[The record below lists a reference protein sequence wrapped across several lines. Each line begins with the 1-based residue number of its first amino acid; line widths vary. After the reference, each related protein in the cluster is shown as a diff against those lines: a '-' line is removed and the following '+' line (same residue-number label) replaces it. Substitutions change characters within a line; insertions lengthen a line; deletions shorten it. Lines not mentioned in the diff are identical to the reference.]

1 MNGQKLSDP
10 NRVQFSP
17 TGSIVTIVLLYAA
30 VSAVWIV
37 TSDKVVELLF
47 HDRSQATG
55 ISIIKGLLFVTLTS
69 ALLYFLLR
77 RLQRLFE
84 RASDERV
91 SALALLEAISENST
105 DAFFAKDADGRY
117 ILCNRAAVAVFGRPR
132 SQIIGKL
139 DTDLFPPD
147 EARENARSDEEVM
160 ASRVPATFEQ
170 VLSTAAGARFFET
183 IKGPLLDARGD
194 LLGVFGISRDAT
206 ARKSVAEDM
215 ENTVVE
221 LAATLK
227 AIPDILFDLD
237 ELGTYKQVWAS
248 NPDLLMK
255 QRELVLGRRVQDVLP
270 PEPAKAVMEAIAEA
284 NSSGSSSGHV
294 IQLPLPTGNHWFE
307 LSTAKKGIDKNGVAH
322 FVMISRDVTRRFEA
336 EATLSQN
343 QEHLRLLFTHAPAA
357 LAMFDKMMRY
367 LTVSDRW
374 LSDYK
379 LNRNTIVGRSHYEVF
394 PDLPAAWKEAHI
406 RALAGEVI
414 KAEEDRMI
422 LPDGSELWLRW
433 EIRPWRHADESVGG
447 IVIFTEDIT
456 DRKAADL
463 KITNYVA
470 QIERLLRGSL
480 QIVANAVEKRDPYT
494 SGHEKRVGLIA
505 VDIAREMGWSEDQC
519 KQLEMIGLVHDVGKI
534 GIPAEILTK
543 PTRLTPVEFGL
554 MKEHPQMGY
563 DILADVD
570 FPTPVAEIVR
580 QHHERLDGSGYPRG
594 LKGDEIYPE
603 ARIITVADV
612 LESMA
617 SHRLYRPALGIEVA
631 LRELEE
637 HSGTWYDP
645 VIVETVVR
653 MIRER
658 GYQLPTK

>member
-1 MNGQKLSDP
+1 MIGRNTVDP
-10 NRVQFSP
+10 GRVRFSP
-17 TGSIVTIVLLYAA
+17 TGSIITIVLLYAA

-37 TSDKVVELLF
+37 ASDKVVELWF
-47 HDRSQATG
+47 FDRAAATE

-69 ALLYFLLR
+69 TLLYFLLR

-91 SALALLEAISENST
+91 SALALLEAISENSS
-105 DAFFAKDADGRY
+105 DAFFAKDTGGRY
-117 ILCNRAAVAVFGRPR
+117 ILCNRAAVAVLGRTR
-132 SQIIGKL
+132 TEIIGKL
-139 DTDLFPPD
+139 DTDLFPSD
-147 EARENARSDEEVM
+147 EARDIARSDERIV
-160 ASRVPATFEQ
+160 ASRVSTTIEQ

-183 IKGPLLDARGD
+183 TKGPLLDASGG

-206 ARKSVAEDM
+206 ARKSAAQDM
-215 ENTVVE
+215 ENAVVE

-227 AIPDILFDLD
+227 AIPDLLFDLD
-237 ELGTYKQVWAS
+237 ELGTYTQVWAS
-248 NPDLLMK
+248 NPDLLVK
-255 QRELVLGRRVQDVLP
+255 QRDLVLGKRVQDVLP
-270 PEPAKAVMEAIAEA
+270 PAAAKAVMRAIAEA
-284 NSSGSSSGHV
+284 NASGSSSGQV

-307 LSTAKKGIDKNGVAH
+307 LSTAKKGVDKNGVAH
-322 FVMISRDVTRRFEA
+322 FVMISRDVSQRFKA

-343 QEHLRLLFTHAPAA
+343 EEHLRLLFHHAPAA
-357 LAMFDKMMRY
+357 LAMFDSLMRY

-379 LNRNTIVGRSHYEVF
+379 LDRNNIIGRSHYEVF
-394 PDLPAAWKEAHI
+394 PNLASSWRAAHE
-406 RALAGEVI
+406 RALAGETI
-414 KAEEDRMI
+414 KSEEDKMI
-422 LPDGSELWLRW
+422 LPDGSEVWLRW
-433 EIRPWRHADESVGG
+433 EVRPWRHADESVGG

-463 KITNYVA
+463 KIMGYVA
-470 QIERLLRGSL
+470 QVERLLRGSL

-505 VDIAREMGWSEDQC
+505 ADIAREMGWSEEKC

-543 PTRLTPVEFGL
+543 PTRLTPVEFSL
-554 MKEHPQMGY
+554 MKGHPQMGY

-580 QHHERLDGSGYPRG
+580 QHHEHLDGSGYPQG

-603 ARIITVADV
+603 ARILTVADV

-617 SHRLYRPALGIEVA
+617 SHRPYRPALGIDVA

-645 VIVETVVR
+645 TVVETVVR
-653 MIRER
+653 MIRTSR
-658 GYQLPTK
+658 YQLPTK

>member
-1 MNGQKLSDP
+1 M
-10 NRVQFSP
+10 
-17 TGSIVTIVLLYAA
+17 
-30 VSAVWIV
+30 
-37 TSDKVVELLF
+37 
-47 HDRSQATG
+47 
-55 ISIIKGLLFVTLTS
+55 
-69 ALLYFLLR
+69 
-77 RLQRLFE
+77 
-84 RASDERV
+84 
-91 SALALLEAISENST
+91 SENST

-117 ILCNRAAVAVFGRPR
+117 ILCNRAAVAVFAGSR

-139 DTDLFPPD
+139 DTDLFPSD
-147 EARENARSDEEVM
+147 EAHDIAKSDREVM
-160 ASRVPATFEQ
+160 ASRVPTAFEQ
-170 VLSTAAGARFFET
+170 ILSTAAGARFFET

-194 LLGVFGISRDAT
+194 LLGVFGVSRDIT
-206 ARKSVAEDM
+206 ARKSAAEDM

-227 AIPDILFDLD
+227 AIPDLLFDLD
-237 ELGTYKQVWAS
+237 ELGTYTQVWAS

-255 QRELVLGRRVQDVLP
+255 QRDLVLGKRVQDVLP
-270 PEPAKAVMEAIAEA
+270 PVAAKAVMGAIAEA
-284 NSSGSSSGHV
+284 NSSGSSSGQV
-294 IQLPLPTGNHWFE
+294 IQLPLRTGNHWFE
-307 LSTAKKGIDKNGVAH
+307 LSTAKKGVDKNGVAH
-322 FVMISRDVTRRFEA
+322 FVMISRNVSQRFAA

-343 QEHLRLLFTHAPAA
+343 QEHLRLLFHHAPAA
-357 LAMFDKMMRY
+357 LAMFDRLMRY

-379 LNRNTIVGRSHYEVF
+379 LDRNIIIGRSHYEVF
-394 PDLPAAWKEAHI
+394 PDLPSSWRAAYE
-406 RALAGEVI
+406 RALAGETV
-414 KAEEDRMI
+414 KSEEDRMI
-422 LPDGSELWLRW
+422 LPDGSDVWLRW
-433 EIRPWRHADESVGG
+433 EVRPWCHADKSVGG

-456 DRKAADL
+456 NRKAADL
-463 KITNYVA
+463 KITSYVA
-470 QIERLLRGSL
+470 QIEHLLRGSL

-505 VDIAREMGWSEDQC
+505 VDIAREMGWSEDRC
-519 KQLEMIGLVHDVGKI
+519 KQLEMVGLVHDVGKI

-543 PTRLTPVEFGL
+543 PTRLTPVEFSL

-580 QHHERLDGSGYPRG
+580 QHHEHLDGSGYPQG

-603 ARIITVADV
+603 ARILTVADV

-617 SHRLYRPALGIEVA
+617 SHRPYRPALGIEVA

-645 VIVETVVR
+645 VVVETVVC
-653 MIRER
+653 MVRER
-658 GYQLPTK
+658 GYHLPTK